1 MRRVLQLDPDGKRF
15 EFDTETGEVVQRLQ
29 SLLAVPG
36 ISPDERRRLQDL
48 LNLAAQ
54 LKPHEFGDTKYR
66 QVSYRFSV
74 TSRFREYFSPTI
86 TRDPGALTRLGDEI
100 QVDVL
105 SSAPPAA
112 PRLLYVMP
120 TYGWEQAQAGDGT
133 LTSTR
138 RGGGLRVYLDRQW
151 LSSGEGEL
159 LGVVVSGQ
167 LPDRWTGLDA
177 NFRPS
182 TIYPYDTYWGDDPL
196 WRVEKVTL
204 PRAAD
209 FLNATA
215 VGKGLRL
222 AERPAD
228 VVTVYGHI
236 VEYDPT
242 RKLWYCDLELS
253 TGARY
258 APFIRLALV
267 RYQPK
272 SLVDGLETTL
282 GSVHVSSVLT
292 AEIVQTAPDR
302 TLTVS
307 RGGDGE
313 LQLALAGPAPAG
325 RRDPLPPGLE
335 IGGTNRM
342 EAVLEKRLAQVG
354 DETLGWEVVGAPL
367 ELPAALQPGGL
378 TLWSGTLVVPPEAAG
393 ERLRL
398 VVREYEP
405 FTAFGVGVLRP
416 AHRPAWRP
424 VYIDIVEL

>member
-1 MRRVLQLDPDGKRF
+1 MRRVLQLDADGKRF
-15 EFDTETGEVVQRLQ
+15 EFDTETEEVVQRLQ
-29 SLLAVPG
+29 SLLAAPA

-48 LNLAAQ
+48 LSLAAQ

-66 QVSYRFSV
+66 RVSYRFSV
-74 TSRFREYFSPTI
+74 TSRFREYFSPAI
-86 TRDPGALTRLGDEI
+86 TRDPQSLTRWGEEI
-100 QVDVL
+100 QVEVL

-120 TYGWEQAQAGDGT
+120 TYGWEQAVAPDGT

-159 LGVVVSGQ
+159 LGIVVSRQ
-167 LPDRWTGLDA
+167 VPDRWTGLDA
-177 NFRPS
+177 DFRPA

-196 WRVEKVTL
+196 WRVEKITL
-204 PRAAD
+204 PNAAD

-215 VGKGLRL
+215 VGKGIRL
-222 AERPAD
+222 AERPAE
-228 VVTVYGHI
+228 VVTVYGHA
-236 VEYDPT
+236 VAYDDA

-267 RYQPK
+267 RYQPN
-272 SLVDGLETTL
+272 SLVDGLEGQL
-282 GSVHVSSVLT
+282 GNVHVSPVIT

-307 RGGDGE
+307 RGDGE
-313 LQLALAGPAPAG
+313 LQLALAGPAPSG
-325 RRDPLPPGLE
+325 RRNPQPPGFE
-335 IGGTNRM
+335 IGGTNQV
-342 EAVLEKRLAQVG
+342 EAVLERRLVEVG
-354 DETLGWEVVGAPL
+354 DETLGWEALGAPL
-367 ELPAALQPGGL
+367 ALPSTLEPGGL
-378 TLWSGTLVVPPEAAG
+378 ALWNGTLVIPPEAAG

-398 VVREYEP
+398 VVREFEP
-405 FTAFGVGVLRP
+405 FTAFATAGLRR
-416 AHRPAWRP
+416 AHPQTWRP
-424 VYIDIVEL
+424 VYVDIVEL